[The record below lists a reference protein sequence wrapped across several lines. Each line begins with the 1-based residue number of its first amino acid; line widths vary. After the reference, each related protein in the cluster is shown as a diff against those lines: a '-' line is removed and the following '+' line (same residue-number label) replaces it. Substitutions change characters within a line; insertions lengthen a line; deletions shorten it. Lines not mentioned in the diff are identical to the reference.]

1 MATEQND
8 SALAKFGPIG
18 APILGVVVAIGVI
31 AGVFLTSGLGEK
43 QDKISLALQ
52 NLNSKLDSTGP
63 TQDIGNEIPNAAA
76 VKAAMDQ
83 RAPNG
88 WAGAPKSKSMLQLPM
103 LWRLKLPEGTLT
115 EFQKFDKDRNL
126 HWDEYEFAETP
137 YAKMG
142 GRMGQFKEWDKN
154 GDKLISEAEYK
165 LPPLD
170 DDQVFDG
177 LNKNGGD
184 YLDETEISKDDILK
198 WDWPDAN
205 NEYDGRISRQEFA
218 DRDKPK
224 PIRNLAAASDVKV
237 VEDREKMEIVVTWTE
252 PSGADIPEDQSFFI
266 YRLAPETVEKRK
278 AEHRQRVLRYSER
291 LRAWQRARDAWWDE
305 MIDVADPANAGGT
318 IKKRRSTTM
327 PGQNK
332 DSAYEAAGNAMPV
345 VPEEP
350 SDWELVTETPI
361 TGSEYRDSTFEG
373 GVTYTYRVH
382 TATTKLL
389 LRGQKPASTIGT
401 WKLAEPAIQ
410 TSQPVMVAVRT
421 WVEYVGSSGDN
432 VNLRLTRWHRVV
444 NDEGDHDGW
453 YRFIIEVQ
461 VASDSSVGGKYRM
474 AEMRGFKLKV
484 LNSAGI
490 DANPAELNAKTEVD
504 FATGWAF
511 RLRSS
516 GKVRLDGNS
525 LGTYELPEESREP
538 AVNLP
543 SATGKVNPLEV
554 RLLASNR
561 TAAAFHLTRWHRAG
575 GAWYRVELT
584 HTGVAAKGEV
594 GRVVE
599 LGKAGSDVKVFDS
612 TGKQV
617 TDLSK
622 LAGESVDMKAGTYD
636 GMDKR
641 NFKVDGATIDIWGV
655 YYK

>member
-43 QDKISLALQ
+43 QDKISLSLQ
-52 NLNSKLDSTGP
+52 NLNSKLDSTSP

-88 WAGAPKSKSMLQLPM
+88 WAGAPKGRSMLQLPM

-115 EFQKFDKDRNL
+115 EFQKWDKNRDGF
-126 HWDEYEFAETP
+126 WDEYEFGDSP
-137 YAKMG
+137 PSKMG
-142 GRMGQFKEWDKN
+142 GRMGQFKEWDKD
-154 GDKLISEAEYK
+154 GDGLISEAEYK

-170 DDQVFDG
+170 DDQVFEGLDTNKDG
-177 LNKNGGD
+177 VLKEG
-184 YLDETEISKDDILK
+184 EISKEDILK
-198 WDWPDAN
+198 WDQPDAN
-205 NEYDGRISRQEFA
+205 NNYDNEINPKEFRE
-218 DRDKPK
+218 RDQPK
-224 PIRNLAAASDVKV
+224 SIRNLVSASDVNV
-237 VEDREKMEIVVTWTE
+237 FEDREKMEIVVTWTE
-252 PSGADIPEDQSFFI
+252 PTGADIPEDQSYFI

-305 MIDVADPANAGGT
+305 MIDVEDPANAGGT

-332 DSAYEAAGNAMPV
+332 DNAYEAAGNAMPV

-350 SDWELVTETPI
+350 SEWELVTETPV

-389 LRGQKPASTIGT
+389 LRGQKPASTIGN
-401 WKLAEPAIQ
+401 WKLAAPAVQ

-421 WVEYVGSSGDN
+421 WVEYRGSSGEN
-432 VNLRLTRWHRVV
+432 VNLQLTRWHRVV
-444 NDEGDHDGW
+444 TDEGDHDGW

-461 VASDSSVGGKYRM
+461 VASDSTVGGKYRM
-474 AEMRGFKLKV
+474 AEMRSYKLKV
-484 LNSAGI
+484 LNNGGVET
-490 DANPAELNAKTEVD
+490 NPAELNAKTEVD

-525 LGTYELPEESREP
+525 LGLYELPEESREP

-543 SATGKVNPLEV
+543 SPTGKVNPLEV
-554 RLLASNR
+554 RLLASNK
-561 TAAAFHLTRWHRAG
+561 TAAAFHLTRWHKAN

-599 LGKAGSDVKVFDS
+599 FGKAGTDVKVFDS
-612 TGKQV
+612 TGKLV

-622 LAGESVDMKAGTYD
+622 LSTESVDMKAGVYD

-641 NFKVDGATIDIWGV
+641 NFKLDGATVDIWGV